1 MIVVAAEEDPM
12 ANTNT
17 IWKCEQLRAG
27 QITNRLVFDTEAQ
40 AKHFVRQMRGVEPDI
55 FWRVEA
61 VDASGV
67 WN

>member
-1 MIVVAAEEDPM
+1 M
-12 ANTNT
+12 TNT
-17 IWKCEQLRAG
+17 LWRCEQLRAG

-40 AKHFVRQMRGVEPDI
+40 ANHFVREMRQAEPDI

-61 VDASGV
+61 VDANMV